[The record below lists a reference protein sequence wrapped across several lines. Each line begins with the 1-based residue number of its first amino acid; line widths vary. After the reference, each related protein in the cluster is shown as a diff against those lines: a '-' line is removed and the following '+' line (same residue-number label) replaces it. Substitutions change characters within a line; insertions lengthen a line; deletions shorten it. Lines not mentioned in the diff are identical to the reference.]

1 MALIRWEPFRE
12 FESMQRQ
19 MNRLFD
25 QMTTYNNGLGSDGIA
40 LMA

>member
-12 FESMQRQ
+12 IESLQRD

-25 QMTTYNNGLGSDGIA
+25 KPTRFGTS
-40 LMA
+40 